1 MTQASEKTLYDY
13 QRLFERVP
21 DGVYQTTPEGR
32 IVAANPALL
41 NMLGYDTLEELK
53 EIDIAT
59 TLYVDPAARE
69 AWGQQ
74 LESDGKV
81 HNMEIVLRRRDGT
94 RIVVLD
100 NAVVVTDDNG
110 DALFY
115 EGTLTDIT
123 TRKQAEEE
131 LRRSEKRFRDLF
143 EASPDPIFVE
153 DPDGNVLD
161 ANPAATELQGIDRE
175 TLIGMNISELVPP
188 EYVEFAQDHHRR
200 LVEGEVEQ
208 IEGFTWAADGRA
220 IPVEI
225 RARPL
230 EYRGQRAVLVHVR
243 DVTER
248 REQQKR
254 LEQLAQFDALTGL
267 PNRFLFEDRLNQ
279 AVLGT
284 RRTGER
290 IALHYL
296 DLDEFKQ
303 VNDTLGHPIG
313 DKLLKAVG
321 HRLNNLVRETDT
333 VARLGGDEFA
343 IIQTDIHGATGASA
357 FALRIQEAMIAPFT
371 ISENEIH
378 TSTSIG
384 ITVSSPGDEPSELLL
399 QADRALY
406 KAKERGR
413 QRFHFHNQELA
424 EEVERYV
431 SIRRDLRDAVSRDEF
446 FLEYQPQIDL
456 RTGGI
461 VGSEA
466 LVRWQHPKR
475 GRLPPGEFIPVTENT
490 GLISAIGE
498 WVLQEACRQR
508 REWCDRGLTKVPVGV
523 NLSAVQFR
531 DPRFSDKLQTLLEST
546 GVRPDLLELELTET
560 ILMQGSS
567 AIQRALTHS
576 DKSGIS
582 IAIDDFGTGYSSLQ
596 YLREFPVRRLK
607 IAMEFVQGV
616 TEDPDDAAIV
626 AAVISL
632 GHELGIRVIAEGVET
647 EEQVEFLKAHGCD
660 DAQGFYFGRPLAA
673 EAFAERL
680 NHLSG
685 RQVP

>member
-1 MTQASEKTLYDY
+1 MTGPNQDAQHDY
-13 QRLFERVP
+13 RRLFERIP
-21 DGVYQTTPEGR
+21 CGVYQTTPAGQ

-41 NMLGYDTLEELK
+41 EMLGYQSLEELGRV
-53 EIDIAT
+53 DIAT
-59 TLYVDPAARE
+59 TLYINPTDRQ
-69 AWGQQ
+69 AWAQRLERKGQVQ
-74 LESDGKV
+74 D
-81 HNMEIVLRRRDGT
+81 MEIILRRKDGSQ
-94 RIVVLD
+94 IVALD
-100 NAVVVTDDNG
+100 NASVIRDENG
-110 DALFY
+110 EARFY

-123 TRKQAEEE
+123 ARKQTEEE

-143 EASPDPIFVE
+143 EASPDAIFVE
-153 DPDGNVLD
+153 DLEGNVLD
-161 ANPAATELQGIDRE
+161 ANPAATVLQGIERQK
-175 TLIGMNISELVPP
+175 LIGMNISELVPP
-188 EYVEFAQDHHRR
+188 EYVEFAQNHQRQ

-220 IPVEI
+220 IPIEI
-225 RARPL
+225 RARL
-230 EYRGQRAVLVHVR
+230 EYGGQGAVLIHVR
-243 DVTER
+243 DITER
-248 REQQKR
+248 KEQQKR
-254 LEQLAQFDALTGL
+254 LEQLAQFDSLTGL
-267 PNRFLFEDRLNQ
+267 PNRFLFEDRLKQ

-303 VNDTLGHPIG
+303 VNDTLGHSVG
-313 DKLLKAVG
+313 DELLKAVG
-321 HRLNNLVRETDT
+321 QRLTKLVRETDT

-357 FALRIQEAMIAPFT
+357 FALRIQDAMIAPFT
-371 ISENEIH
+371 AAENEIH

-431 SIRRDLRDAVSRDEF
+431 SIRRDLRDAVGRDEF
-446 FLEYQPQIDL
+446 FLEFQPQVNL
-456 RTGGI
+456 RTGDI

-466 LVRWQHPKR
+466 LVRWQHPRR
-475 GRLPPGEFIPVTENT
+475 GRLPPAEFIPVTENT
-490 GLISAIGE
+490 GLISAIGD
-498 WVLQEACRQR
+498 WVLEAACRQR
-508 REWCDRGLTKVPVGV
+508 REWCDRGLTKIPVAV
-523 NLSAVQFR
+523 NLSGVQFK
-531 DPRFSDKLQTLLEST
+531 DPRFADKLQTLLETT
-546 GVRPDLLELELTET
+546 GVQPDLLELELTET
-560 ILMQGSS
+560 ILMQGSQ
-567 AIQRALTHS
+567 AVQRALTQS
-576 DKSGIS
+576 DESGIS

-596 YLREFPVRRLK
+596 YLREFPVSRLK

-632 GHELGIRVIAEGVET
+632 GHELGMRVIAEGVET
-647 EEQVEFLKAHGCD
+647 EEQVEFLKAHDCD
-660 DAQGFYFGRPLAA
+660 DAQGFYFSQPLAA
-673 EAFAERL
+673 ETFAQRL
-680 NHLSG
+680 NHPSG
-685 RQVP
+685 QQVP